1 MKKQLI
7 GSLLA
12 GVTLM
17 VAQPLLA
24 HDTGK
29 EHGHNKTVKTT
40 KVTTTVKSR
49 IQADISRLESTLIGV
64 NTKSTLNDAAWRSAS
79 NESLALANR
88 IYARI
93 RAGKGMGPANN
104 LARDLREHVKEMH
117 KAAMKGDGAEAKAH
131 ANMALGVAYQLD
143 DWAS

>member
-12 GVTLM
+12 GAAMML
-17 VAQPLLA
+17 AQPLLA

-29 EHGHNKTVKTT
+29 THGHTKTVKTKT
-40 KVTTTVKSR
+40 TTTVKSR
-49 IQADISRLESTLIGV
+49 IQSDINRLESILIGV

-79 NESLALANR
+79 NESMALANR
-88 IYARI
+88 IYARV
-93 RAGKGMGPANN
+93 RAGKGMGPANS
-104 LARDLREHVKEMH
+104 LARELREHVKEMH
-117 KAAMKGDGAEAKAH
+117 KAAMKGDGAEAKSH

>member
-1 MKKQLI
+1 MKKQLV

-29 EHGHNKTVKTT
+29 THGHSKTVKTT
-40 KVTTTVKSR
+40 VRTEVKSR
-49 IQADISRLESTLIGV
+49 IQADINRLESTLIGV

-93 RAGKGMGPANN
+93 RAGKGMGPANS

-117 KAAMKGDGAEAKAH
+117 KAAMKGDGAEAKSH